1 MEKEIKFYV
10 VRASFGAVVYENLDF
25 AKEEVRYILRNAH
38 SSELIV
44 TIECW
49 TPLLKLTK
57 GWQWVSYNKR
67 RIATRYA
74 FDNSTEDRR
83 LELLAKDFAKTHGA
97 GYMRQE
103 VYVVSNRGAAYY
115 NSEFYGSLNGRP
127 IDVDFLRGPERSS
140 PSDRIS
146 LSFWA

>member
-38 SSELIV
+38 SSEVIV

-49 TPLLKLTK
+49 TPLLKLAE
-57 GWQWVSYNKR
+57 GWRWVSYNKR
-67 RIATRYA
+67 KIATRYA

-103 VYVVSNRGAAYY
+103 VYIFGKDNG
-115 NSEFYGSLNGRP
+115 EFFGSVNGRP
-127 IDVDFLRGPERSS
+127 TDVEFLSS
-140 PSDRIS
+140 QYHCNHWP
-146 LSFWA
+146 LAKF

>member
-25 AKEEVRYILRNAH
+25 AKEEVQYILRNAH
-38 SSELIV
+38 SSEVIV

-49 TPLLKLTK
+49 TPLLKLTE
-57 GWQWVSYNKR
+57 GWRWVSFDKR

-74 FDNSTEDRR
+74 FNNSTEDRR

-103 VYVVSNRGAAYY
+103 VYVFGKDNG
-115 NSEFYGSLNGRP
+115 EFFGSVNGRP
-127 IDVDFLRGPERSS
+127 TDVEFLSS
-140 PSDRIS
+140 QYHCNHWP
-146 LSFWA
+146 LAKF

>member
-25 AKEEVRYILRNAH
+25 AKEEVQYILRNAH

-49 TPLLKLTK
+49 MPLLKLTK

-67 RIATRYA
+67 KIATRYA
-74 FDNSTEDRR
+74 FENSTEDRR
-83 LELLAKDFAKTHGA
+83 LELLAEGFAKTHGR
-97 GYMRQE
+97 GYTRKE
-103 VYVVSNRGAAYY
+103 VYVFGVSDGK
-115 NSEFYGSLNGRP
+115 FFGSCNGRP
-127 IDVDFLRGPERSS
+127 TDVEFLNSQHHCNHWPLAR
-140 PSDRIS
+140 
-146 LSFWA
+146 F

>member
-25 AKEEVRYILRNAH
+25 AKEEVQYILRNAH
-38 SSELIV
+38 SNELIV

-49 TPLLKLTK
+49 MPLLKLTE
-57 GWQWVSYNKR
+57 GWRWVSYNKR
-67 RIATRYA
+67 KIATRYA

-97 GYMRQE
+97 GYTRKE
-103 VYVVSNRGAAYY
+103 VYVFGKDNG
-115 NSEFYGSLNGRP
+115 EFFGSVNGRP
-127 IDVDFLRGPERSS
+127 TDVEFLNSQHHCNHWP
-140 PSDRIS
+140 IAK
-146 LSFWA
+146 F

>member
-25 AKEEVRYILRNAH
+25 AKEEVQYILRNAH
-38 SSELIV
+38 SSEVIV

-49 TPLLKLTK
+49 TPLLKLTE
-57 GWQWVSYNKR
+57 GWRWVSFDKR

-74 FDNSTEDRR
+74 FNNSTEDRR

-103 VYVVSNRGAAYY
+103 VYIFGKDNG
-115 NSEFYGSLNGRP
+115 EFFGSVNGRP
-127 IDVDFLRGPERSS
+127 TDVEFLNSQHHCNHWP
-140 PSDRIS
+140 
-146 LSFWA
+146 LAKF